1 MRIIAS
7 RALSFLAKEASMDN
21 NPTRLLTSTEAAE
34 FLRLKPST
42 LAKMRCV
49 GGGPK
54 YLRRGRC
61 LYPLDEL
68 VRWIKARTV
77 ANTAEYGRLTEHD
90 SAAA

>member
-1 MRIIAS
+1 
-7 RALSFLAKEASMDN
+7 MDN
-21 NPTRLLTSTEAAE
+21 QTKLLTSNEAAE

-68 VRWIKARTV
+68 VRWIEARTV
-77 ANTAEYGRLTEHD
+77 ANTTEYGQLTERD
-90 SAAA
+90 NAA